1 MIDTV
6 KPKRLTVSERG
17 PAGSY
22 IIVPVA
28 RIAEVREVLDSQNVP
43 YYVDE
48 ITISLDGKPPVVF
61 VNLNR
66 KVDPLEV
73 QTLLDARL

>member
-1 MIDTV
+1 MIDTE
-6 KPKRLTVSERG
+6 KQKRLKVSERG

-28 RIAEVREVLDSQNVP
+28 RIEEVREVLDSHNVA

-48 ITISLDGKPPVVF
+48 NSISIDDEPPDVF

-66 KVDPLEV
+66 KVDPVEV
-73 QTLLDARL
+73 QAFLDARL